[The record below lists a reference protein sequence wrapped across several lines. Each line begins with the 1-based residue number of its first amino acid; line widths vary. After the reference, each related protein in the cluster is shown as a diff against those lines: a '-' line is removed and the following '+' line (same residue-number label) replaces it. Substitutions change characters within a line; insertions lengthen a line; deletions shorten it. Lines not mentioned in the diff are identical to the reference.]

1 MKYTRYDLKA
11 NKKKNEWKTMP
22 ILIILVCILAVVI
35 GTLIFKVVYP
45 KIAPKDG
52 SGSVVNKNDVGSNK
66 PPSTDGGE
74 TPPVVQGENK
84 TEDKVEKA
92 SAEGVEEFVTVQFGY
107 YSSKENA
114 EKVKSELGDKATVLK
129 DGEKYRVIGYIGK
142 EANAN
147 KYIETIKSSGVE
159 SSKGRFGVPKSESC
173 DKKIVELVN
182 AFVDIIDKVNDSEVK
197 SIKTVDFKEWTKKLE
212 VSKADKNSE
221 TLTNL
226 KVEVEKLPDS
236 ISKSNIESS
245 YQIIFNLLNKFK

>member
-45 KIAPKDG
+45 KIAPKNG
-52 SGSVVNKNDVGSNK
+52 TKNIVNKNDVGSSK
-66 PPSTDGGE
+66 EPSTDGGE
-74 TPPVVQGENK
+74 TPLVVQGENK
-84 TEDKVEKA
+84 TEDKAEKA
-92 SAEGVEEFVTVQFGY
+92 SAGENEEFVTVQFGY

-114 EKVKSELGDKATVLK
+114 DKVKSEIGDTATVIK

-147 KYIETIKSSGVE
+147 KYIETIKSSGAE
-159 SSKGRFGVPKSESC
+159 SSKGRFGVPKNESC
-173 DKKIVELVN
+173 NKKIIELTN
-182 AFVDIIDKVNDSEVK
+182 AFVDIIDKVKDSEVK
-197 SIKTVDFKEWTKKLE
+197 AIKTVDFKEWTKKLE
-212 VSKADKNSE
+212 ASKEEKNSE
-221 TLTNL
+221 VLANL
-226 KVEVEKLPDS
+226 KAEVEKLPDS